1 VSPRAQSTQPR
12 SLRRRA
18 AAIAAATALTAKPSF
33 EWPGARPP
41 RPHKYAAQAVVVD
54 GHRFD
59 STAEARR
66 YGELRML
73 ERAGMVVGLV
83 LQPRFELHAP
93 PNGVRIGCYVAD
105 FAYEHPDDGFVVE
118 DVKGVDLPLGRWKR
132 KHCEAEHGVRVRVM
146 RRTTVIPKERLH
158 GPR

>member
-1 VSPRAQSTQPR
+1 VSGRATATRPR
-12 SLRRRA
+12 SRRRSA
-18 AAIAAATALTAKPSF
+18 AAIAAAATLTAKPSF
-33 EWPGARPP
+33 DWPDARHR

-59 STAEARR
+59 SMAEARR

-105 FAYEHPDDGFVVE
+105 FAYEHPTDGFVVE

-146 RRTTVIPKERLH
+146 RRTTLNPKERPN
-158 GPR
+158 GSR